1 MGCIKMVGISTTWNL
16 KQGMD
21 NILDFGRMGGVGTN
35 IFAQGFPVYLF
46 FRVFMR
52 RRCIVYILKILILW
66 FFILGGLPI
75 IRRLRSF
82 FFFFIGMLN
91 SACLSTNED
100 SRVGKGDFSVVFSSK
115 SFLICL
121 SSPSRYP
128 IFLPTFFGRPRFNGV
143 GCDNE
148 PTPLERHYGLLM
160 DHHSGSYMNHYDG
173 SQNPFLIVKCTLIFY
188 LKMLIYFLYK
198 KYTTEG
204 NHKVRAF
211 V

>member
-1 MGCIKMVGISTTWNL
+1 MEFKAGNGQHIRFWE
-16 KQGMD
+16 D
-21 NILDFGRMGGVGTN
+21 GRSGDQY
-35 IFAQGFPVYLF
+35 FCSRFPCL
-46 FRVFMR
+46 
-52 RRCIVYILKILILW
+52 
-66 FFILGGLPI
+66 FILSGLYEAPMYCLYSEDTHSLVLYF
-75 IRRLRSF
+75 RRSPHYQEIEEL